1 MSGNPGKTIKTLAL
15 VAFFVDVIILVVAP
29 ANLLERSGGLY
40 LGIILVGSFL
50 SFISNL
56 FLYAFGELV
65 ENSQK
70 TAELNQEILQCLRA
84 NNRIYMKK
92 EDKENTGK
100 SYTATV
106 NTIINDTKPSW
117 IKDENAASNPISD
130 EVDLEHF
137 LINILL
143 NIKDYKNAYEIKK
156 SISEHNR
163 QTGETCNGLMKALD
177 KVIINEKIYGSM
189 ADQAEKYV
197 KAYIEAINKQ

>member
-15 VAFFVDVIILVVAP
+15 IAYIVEVIILVVAP
-29 ANLLERSGGLY
+29 ANFLGRRGGLY

-65 ENSQK
+65 ESSQK
-70 TAELNQEILQCLRA
+70 TAELNQEILRYLKE
-84 NNRIYMKK
+84 NNRVYIKDEK
-92 EDKENTGK
+92 KENTGK
-100 SYTATV
+100 SCTATE
-106 NTIINDTKPSW
+106 NTVINDTKPSW
-117 IKDENAASNPISD
+117 IKDENVTSNPISD

-137 LINILL
+137 LTSILL

-163 QTGETCNGLMKALD
+163 QTGEACNGLMKALD

-189 ADQAEKYV
+189 VGQAEKYV
-197 KAYIEAINKQ
+197 KAYIEVINKQ